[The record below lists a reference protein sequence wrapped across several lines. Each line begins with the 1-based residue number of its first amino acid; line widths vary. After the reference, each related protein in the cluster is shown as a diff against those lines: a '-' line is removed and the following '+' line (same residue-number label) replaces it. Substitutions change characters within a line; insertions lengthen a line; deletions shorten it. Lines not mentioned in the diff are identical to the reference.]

1 MVYYPLE
8 RKHAKMDEEKKNDL
22 TDETEKEPQP
32 TEEPKEPSQTDFIL
46 EVKHEYEDQIAK
58 LKADYQEKLEE
69 RERLIKQIL
78 KDGEP
83 KQIKSVADEINER
96 REQLFK
102 KW

>member
-1 MVYYPLE
+1 ME
-8 RKHAKMDEEKKNDL
+8 EEKRDDL
-22 TDETEKEPQP
+22 AEETQTETEKVEAIQEQP
-32 TEEPKEPSQTDFIL
+32 DQSDLIMEIKHGYEEE
-46 EVKHEYEDQIAK
+46 IAK
-58 LKADYQEKLEE
+58 LRNEYQAKLEE

-96 REQLFK
+96 RKNLFT

>member
-1 MVYYPLE
+1 
-8 RKHAKMDEEKKNDL
+8 MDEEKKNDL

-32 TEEPKEPSQTDFIL
+32 TDEPKEPSQTDLVL
-46 EVKHEYEDQIAK
+46 EVKHEYEEQIAK

>member
-1 MVYYPLE
+1 MRVE
-8 RKHAKMDEEKKNDL
+8 RKHAKMEEEKNNDL
-22 TDETEKEPQP
+22 AEETQTETEKAEPIQEQP
-32 TEEPKEPSQTDFIL
+32 DQSDLIMEIKHGYEEE
-46 EVKHEYEDQIAK
+46 IAK
-58 LKADYQEKLEE
+58 LRNDYQSKLEE

-96 REQLFK
+96 RKNLFT

>member
-1 MVYYPLE
+1 ME
-8 RKHAKMDEEKKNDL
+8 EEKRDDL
-22 TDETEKEPQP
+22 AEETQTETEKVEAIQEQP
-32 TEEPKEPSQTDFIL
+32 DQSDLIMEIKHGYEEE
-46 EVKHEYEDQIAK
+46 IAK
-58 LKADYQEKLEE
+58 LRNDYQAKLEE

-96 REQLFK
+96 RKNLFT

>member
-1 MVYYPLE
+1 ME
-8 RKHAKMDEEKKNDL
+8 EEKKNDL
-22 TDETEKEPQP
+22 DEETKTETEKADEPLREHPDQSDLIMEIKHGY
-32 TEEPKEPSQTDFIL
+32 EEE
-46 EVKHEYEDQIAK
+46 IAK
-58 LKADYQEKLEE
+58 LRSDYQAKLEE

-96 REQLFK
+96 RKNLFT

>member
-1 MVYYPLE
+1 ME
-8 RKHAKMDEEKKNDL
+8 EEKKDDL
-22 TDETEKEPQP
+22 AEETQTETEKAEPIQEQP
-32 TEEPKEPSQTDFIL
+32 DQTDLIM
-46 EVKHEYEDQIAK
+46 EIKHGYEEEIAK
-58 LKADYQEKLEE
+58 LRNDYQAKLEE

-96 REQLFK
+96 RKNLFT